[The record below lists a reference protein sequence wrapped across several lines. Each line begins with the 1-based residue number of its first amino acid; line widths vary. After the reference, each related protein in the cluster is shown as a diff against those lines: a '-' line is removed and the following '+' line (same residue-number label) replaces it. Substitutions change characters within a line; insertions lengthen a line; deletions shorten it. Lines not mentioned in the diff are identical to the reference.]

1 MAQLVKNPP
10 AMQET
15 WAWSLGWEDPLEKG
29 KATHNLAMSK
39 LLADGIYKDQV
50 YLVDSNMSSGLKV
63 TNQAPLLSFQ
73 IEAGKP

>member
-1 MAQLVKNPP
+1 
-10 AMQET
+10 
-15 WAWSLGWEDPLEKG
+15 
-29 KATHNLAMSK
+29 MSK

-50 YLVDSNMSSGLKV
+50 YLVDSNMSSGLKA